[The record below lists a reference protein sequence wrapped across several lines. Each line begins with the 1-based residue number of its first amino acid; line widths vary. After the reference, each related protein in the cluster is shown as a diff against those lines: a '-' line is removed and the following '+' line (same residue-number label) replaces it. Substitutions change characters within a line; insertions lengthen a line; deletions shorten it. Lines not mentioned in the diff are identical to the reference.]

1 MAKSKYTDRFSY
13 ADHRGMQLKDEY
25 DHEGNLNDND
35 NFNKDLVASDMA
47 NNYTARRTQELL
59 GNEDVAKHLKADGV
73 KGIKKAARQG
83 GAAALDFVERWGAA
97 KGIHNAKNYEQN
109 DELSV
114 FRDLSGEAR
123 KATANAMENQ
133 FVGQNEFS
141 KFKDSQ
147 QTSSAVLPE
156 PAELSERS
164 QAARDYLTDKRNDFG
179 LGDDT
184 GIFKSRFGGDFMDTR
199 AAEQGEYQRQTTPS
213 DESTDGL
220 APGTSDVA
228 VSESAIDN
236 TNEQAA
242 KNMKDNYSFNVKGAL
257 KLAGVSTRGPGTKFG
272 A

>member
-1 MAKSKYTDRFSY
+1 M
-13 ADHRGMQLKDEY
+13 
-25 DHEGNLNDND
+25 
-35 NFNKDLVASDMA
+35 
-47 NNYTARRTQELL
+47 
-59 GNEDVAKHLKADGV
+59 
-73 KGIKKAARQG
+73 
-83 GAAALDFVERWGAA
+83 
-97 KGIHNAKNYEQN
+97 
-109 DELSV
+109 
-114 FRDLSGEAR
+114 
-123 KATANAMENQ
+123 
-133 FVGQNEFS
+133 
-141 KFKDSQ
+141 
-147 QTSSAVLPE
+147 LPE

-179 LGDDT
+179 LGDDS

-199 AAEQGEYQRQTTPS
+199 AAEQGEYPRQTTPS

-242 KNMKDNYSFNVKGAL
+242 KNMKDDYSFNVKGAL